1 MQIEPIIITVTRDYN
16 SDNTHYIDL
25 DRALPDNISL
35 YTIGGEE
42 VILLKRNKAQV
53 AITTDCGYVTNFKG
67 VIPAGTKLEWR
78 VSSKEVQC
86 DLRTYNEPLSE
97 SDFNKYLNERLTEI
111 TETLQ
116 IKGKEYVRNSDRF
129 HNFNTGSKLKQKP
142 RELILDDYMFKHYVS
157 YRDMLS
163 DIENRNYPTEKHIKE
178 KLGDLIVY
186 FILQEIGLKQKL
198 HDNNQA
204 D

>member
-1 MQIEPIIITVTRDYN
+1 MNEPIIVTVTRDYD
-16 SDNTHYIDL
+16 S
-25 DRALPDNISL
+25 
-35 YTIGGEE
+35 
-42 VILLKRNKAQV
+42 
-53 AITTDCGYVTNFKG
+53 TTDSHIYLDTAVPYKIRLFENNATAILIHGSTKEPDTIEYKCFTYCPFSV
-67 VIPAGTKLEWR
+67 PAGTKLEWR
-78 VSSKEVQC
+78 VESKEIKS
-86 DLRTYNEPLSE
+86 DLRSYNESLSE
-97 SDFNKYLNERLTEI
+97 FDFNKYLSERLTEI

-116 IKGKEYVRNSDRF
+116 IKAKEYVRNSDRF

-163 DIENRNYPTEKHIKE
+163 DIDKGNYPTKKYIKE

-198 HDNNQA
+198 NGNNNTT